1 MRKMTF
7 AEYCEIVINYKILK
21 DIEALQKKAGDYYS
35 GEQKRLSDLYS
46 KTDEVLEGIERSIY
60 HRPNGSDYVSK
71 EHFAEAMD
79 ILKSVGAV
87 WEK

>member
-7 AEYCEIVINYKILK
+7 AQYCEIVINYKILK
-21 DIEALQKKAGDYYS
+21 DIKELQKKSGGYYN

-46 KTDEVLEGIERSIY
+46 KTDEVLEGIERSVY
-60 HRPNGSDYVSK
+60 HRPNGSDYVSE
-71 EHFAEAMD
+71 EHFREAMD
-79 ILKSVGAV
+79 ILKSAGAV